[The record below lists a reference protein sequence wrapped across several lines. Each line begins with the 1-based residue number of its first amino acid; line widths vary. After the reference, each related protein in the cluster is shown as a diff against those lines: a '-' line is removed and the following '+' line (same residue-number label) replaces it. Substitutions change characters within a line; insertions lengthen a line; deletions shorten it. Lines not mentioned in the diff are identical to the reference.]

1 MLPFRVAS
9 NQAAHHVRPS
19 QAADMSQSLKI
30 ALISTDYP
38 PLRTSAAVQLRDL
51 ARQFKIIGHDPVVIV
66 PALTSNEPWT
76 VEGLD
81 DVDVLRVAAPPTR
94 AASHFRRALAEMWL
108 PLAMLRNLRK
118 SPLQSTKW
126 DLIVWYSP
134 PIFFGPLILAL
145 RRASGARTY
154 LILRDIFPEW
164 AVDLG
169 IIKKGPVYFLFKA
182 VAAFQ
187 YAVADSIGVQ
197 TESNL
202 AYLPHWTRSGRRRI
216 EVLHNWL
223 ATTANVGCSI
233 QLTRTSLAG
242 RTIFVYIGNM
252 GVAQG
257 LEIFMELIETLSH
270 RGDIGFVFVGRGTE
284 FSKLEAER
292 ASRSLNNALFFDEI
306 DPSEIP
312 GLLEQC
318 QVGMV
323 ALHPDHKTHNIP
335 GKFVS
340 YVQYGLPVLARV
352 NAGTDLEK
360 LIEEQG
366 VGKVYSG
373 SSVSELKSLAEQL
386 ADNESLR
393 RSMSERGRKLGAQ
406 MFSPDA
412 AARQI
417 IAAYL
422 EQSLR
427 TPDLEGNRAGVQV
440 RPNH

>member
-1 MLPFRVAS
+1 
-9 NQAAHHVRPS
+9 
-19 QAADMSQSLKI
+19 MSRSLQI

-51 ARQFKIIGHDPVVIV
+51 ARQLAALGHRPVVIV
-66 PALTSNEPWT
+66 PSQASQEPWALERL
-76 VEGLD
+76 EG
-81 DVDVLRVAAPPTR
+81 VDVLRLKAPPTR
-94 AASHFRRALAEMWL
+94 AATRFRRALAEMWL
-108 PLAMLRNLRK
+108 PFAMLRNVRK
-118 SPLQSTKW
+118 SPFRSANW

-134 PIFFGPLILAL
+134 PIFFGPLIWAL
-145 RRASGARTY
+145 RRASGAPTY

-169 IIKKGPVYFLFKA
+169 LIGKGPIYFLFKA

-187 YAVADSIGVQ
+187 YAVADTIGVQ

-202 AYLPHWTRSGRRRI
+202 AYLPAWTRSPRRRI

-223 ATTANVGCSI
+223 ATTPNVGCGI
-233 QLTRTSLAG
+233 QVARTALAG
-242 RTIFVYIGNM
+242 RKIFVYIGNM

-257 LEIFMELIETLSH
+257 IEIFVELIQSLRDRE
-270 RGDIGFVFVGRGTE
+270 DIGFIFVGRGSE
-284 FSKLEAER
+284 FPKLEAER
-292 ASRSLNNALFFDEI
+292 VSRNLNNVLFFDEI

-312 GLLEQC
+312 GLLAQC
-318 QVGMV
+318 EVGLL

-360 LIEEQG
+360 LIAEEG

-373 SSVSELKSLAEQL
+373 NSVAELKRMAEEL
-386 ADNESLR
+386 ADDEALR
-393 RSMSERGRKLGAQ
+393 RSMSERGRQLGGR
-406 MFSPDA
+406 MFSPRVA
-412 AARQI
+412 AAQI
-417 IAAYL
+417 VSAA
-422 EQSLR
+422 
-427 TPDLEGNRAGVQV
+427 G
-440 RPNH
+440 